1 MMTIAELINILQIFP
16 SDSEIKMDVSLGQ
29 KLDDGSD
36 VFTADITHIN
46 VEGKIYLSNYEA

>member
-1 MMTIAELINILQIFP
+1 MTVAELINVLQSFP
-16 SDSEIKMDVSLGQ
+16 SSCEVKMDVYLGQ

-46 VEGKIYLSNYEA
+46 TEEALYLSNYEA